1 MRSALNQVNTPLC
14 GRKQKF
20 FPNTKR
26 KATNLKRNTVRYQY
40 YQFVV
45 SCLRSLYLM
54 KYMTT
59 LVKNDLLTS
68 TQSGF
73 RPGDSTINQLLSI
86 YTAYIL
92 LLRNSHLEK
101 RVLFFLI
108 HLKVGSHDPVLVQ
121 LSLKSFL
128 CMMENVGIHKIQ
140 FSHPIIS

>member
-73 RPGDSTINQLLSI
+73 RPGDSTINQLFINIYCI
-86 YTAYIL
+86 YTAFEEFPSGET
-92 LLRNSHLEK
+92 RA
-101 RVLFFLI
+101 VFLDTS
-108 HLKVGSHDPVLVQ
+108 KGRFTRS
-121 LSLKSFL
+121 SF
-128 CMMENVGIHKIQ
+128 G
-140 FSHPIIS
+140 PIIT